1 MGESSIIAL
10 YANLFDKL
18 GKSEMKN
25 WNLHC
30 NLSNPKN
37 NTKKTNVQ
45 SKVDF
50 TKDGTSNVPSPNY
63 SKKIIIMDFFLLME
77 METKL
82 TTFYHHTLKYHNT

>member
-1 MGESSIIAL
+1 MQIYL
-10 YANLFDKL
+10 KNLAKVRWKIETYIVIFQTQ
-18 GKSEMKN
+18 
-25 WNLHC
+25 
-30 NLSNPKN
+30 KN